1 MHDMCRHVKAVV
13 AIRRVSFVLRLPTL
27 TPHLMKDSE
36 PLKCTPFNKSH
47 VLGIFEVHRA
57 NKVNSDLASFLDLG

>member
-13 AIRRVSFVLRLPTL
+13 AIRRVSFVLRLP
-27 TPHLMKDSE
+27 HLMKDSE
-36 PLKCTPFNKSH
+36 PLKCAPFNKSH

-57 NKVNSDLASFLDLG
+57 NKVSDLASFLDLG